1 MLAVVRARFY
11 ALEEQQRH
19 PFLLPAFALELLTDR
34 GELLRGM
41 GLLLRDG
48 LLLPQPGL
56 EFHVGSAE
64 LQLLFGEDVLGTG
77 QLFLNFLHISRA
89 LGSFLREDPGELQVK
104 VGSGL
109 HVRSRSLPH
118 WNLTGAPWNLTGA
131 P

>member
-41 GLLLRDG
+41 SLLLRDG

-64 LQLLFGEDVLGTG
+64 LQLLFGEDVL
-77 QLFLNFLHISRA
+77 
-89 LGSFLREDPGELQVK
+89 
-104 VGSGL
+104 
-109 HVRSRSLPH
+109 VRDSCS
-118 WNLTGAPWNLTGA
+118 
-131 P
+131 